1 MGDWAWFKLA
11 IAAILEQGHP
21 QADSA
26 LKDFLG
32 NLESLVK
39 IVAVI
44 AGGIWTYQAFI
55 RSRGYRPRAT
65 LTHQISHRALDDQNR
80 LLIVDVFLE
89 NAGEISIRLK
99 KAETWVQQLVPLP
112 PSVRASAAGAKG
124 LAQPD
129 GNEAAWPLLD
139 RIHSQDL
146 DHKKYVINPKECDQ
160 FRHNFAI
167 SVEVKTVQVY
177 TYLEPIDGGIGWKL
191 KTTYDMDASPVAVV
205 DSKPELSLEAKV
217 STVTNKAPSEKKHP
231 SEQQP
236 PDPPPPTLID

>member
-1 MGDWAWFKLA
+1 MHL
-11 IAAILEQGHP
+11 
-21 QADSA
+21 
-26 LKDFLG
+26 
-32 NLESLVK
+32 
-39 IVAVI
+39 
-44 AGGIWTYQAFI
+44 
-55 RSRGYRPRAT
+55 
-65 LTHQISHRALDDQNR
+65 ISHRALDDQYR

-99 KAETWVQQLVPLP
+99 KAETWIQQLVPLP

-124 LAQPD
+124 LARPG

-139 RIHSQDL
+139 RIHTQDL
-146 DHKKYVINPKECDQ
+146 DHTKYVINPKECDQ

-177 TYLEPIDGGIGWKL
+177 TYFEPIDGGIGWKL
-191 KTTYDMDASPVAVV
+191 KTTYDMDASPAAVV

-217 STVTNKAPSEKKHP
+217 STVTNKAPLEKKHP